1 MRTPPRTPAAAACL
15 LAAASLVSAQQPARP
30 ARPAAKETA
39 ASAPADPVAANR
51 RATAVTLL
59 NALADEARGFRD
71 PNLRARVQAQAADA
85 LWETEQERARALFR
99 RAWDAAEQADQ
110 ENVRR
115 RDAERR
121 QPPTG
126 GGGNQRQE
134 ERVVGGGGPRP
145 GGGLP
150 ARMSPQVRSEVL
162 RLAARRDRAL
172 GEEFLGRMSEARK
185 QEEKDLS
192 AANVAGAATDAA
204 AAAAANTSTPAATA
218 APPPTGRDP
227 HEAAPEEARR
237 LQLASQFLSEGDTER
252 ALQFAEPALR
262 SVNTAT
268 VEFLVNL
275 REKNAEAADRIFLT
289 LIGVAANS
297 AATNPNAVLILSS
310 YVLTP
315 HMYMTIG
322 ARGPSVS
329 QRRRDITPP
338 EGMGGA
344 VRSAFAQ
351 FAASVLLRPL
361 PPPDQDARGYTRL
374 STYFVAGRLLPF
386 FEQTLADRGAQVR
399 TLLAALST
407 EVPGEA
413 RGELDDDMKMGMMP
427 SAQRDDE
434 QIQNALD
441 AAARANDPA
450 ERDRA
455 YMRAAL
461 TAASAGDARAR
472 DYAAKIE
479 EPSLRQQVRSY
490 VDFTGIN
497 SAVRRRDGLEVL
509 KLTQSGDISP
519 SQRVWGYSEAARL
532 LAKDDRARAVEALE
546 AAFDAAKKIDG
557 EDPDRPR
564 ALVAVATQF
573 AALDRNRAWEVMAEV
588 VKAANA
594 APEFTGAD
602 AGVSA
607 TVQSGGMRSMFSS
620 PAPAFDLAGVFQLLA
635 RDDMN
640 RAVALA
646 QTFTQEGPR
655 AAATLASARAVLEDA
670 PERPRPARAGR

>member
-1 MRTPPRTPAAAACL
+1 MRTPSRPSAAAACL
-15 LAAASLVSAQQPARP
+15 LAAASLVSAQQPAQPKRP
-30 ARPAAKETA
+30 ATKESA
-39 ASAPADPVAANR
+39 ASADPVAANR

-71 PNLRARVQAQAADA
+71 ANLRARVQAQAADA

-115 RDAERR
+115 RAAAQS
-121 QPPTG
+121 QPAAG
-126 GGGNQRQE
+126 GGQRREE
-134 ERVVGGGGPRP
+134 ERVAGGPPRP
-145 GGGLP
+145 GGLP
-150 ARMSPQVRSEVL
+150 SRMSPQVRSEVL
-162 RLAARRDRAL
+162 RLAARRERAL
-172 GEEFLGRMSEARK
+172 GEEFLARMSEARR

-204 AAAAANTSTPAATA
+204 AAAAANTSTPGATA
-218 APPPTGRDP
+218 APPPTGRNP
-227 HEAAPEEARR
+227 HEAAPDEARR
-237 LQLASQFLSEGDTER
+237 LQLASQFLAEADTER

-275 REKNAEAADRIFLT
+275 REKNAETADRLFLT
-289 LIGVAANS
+289 LLGAAANS

-315 HMYMTIG
+315 HMYMTLG
-322 ARGPSVS
+322 AGGPSVS
-329 QRRRDITPP
+329 QRRRDIAPP
-338 EGMGGA
+338 EGMTPA

-351 FAASVLLRPL
+351 FAAAVLLRPL
-361 PPPDQDARGYTRL
+361 PPPDQDPRGYARL

-399 TLLAALST
+399 TLLAAIST
-407 EVPGEA
+407 DVPSEA
-413 RGELDDDMKMGMMP
+413 RGELDEDMKAGMVP

-434 QIQNALD
+434 QSQNALA
-441 AAARANDPA
+441 AAARSNDPA
-450 ERDRA
+450 ARDRA

-461 TAASAGDARAR
+461 TAAQSGDARAR
-472 DYAAKIE
+472 DFAAKIE
-479 EPSLRQQVRSY
+479 EPGLRQQVRSY
-490 VDFTGIN
+490 VDFTAVN
-497 SAVRRRDGLEVL
+497 SAVRRREGLEVL
-509 KLTQSGDISP
+509 KLTQAGDITP

-532 LAKDDRARAVEALE
+532 LTKDDRARAIEALE
-546 AAFDAAKKIDG
+546 AAFEAAKKIDG
-557 EDPDRPR
+557 EDPDRAR
-564 ALVAVATQF
+564 SLVAVATQF
-573 AALDRNRAWEVMAEV
+573 AALDRGRAWEVMAEV

-607 TVQSGGMRSMFSS
+607 TVASGNSRSTFNS
-620 PAPAFDLAGVFQLLA
+620 PAPTFDLAGVFQLLA

-670 PERPRPARAGR
+670 PERPRPTRAGR